1 MKILSI
7 GCLVFI
13 AASVCASCAHTEL
26 TEEDSASGQQTTKG
40 FKTISF
46 SPFFLEVT
54 EGSFGDIA
62 NWRSSGAASSRAGS
76 LSELATTLS
85 YWDYMD
91 GDLIQESTTETSSPL
106 EMKLPYGSHNIYF
119 LAHSSTAESSA
130 DESFTFVPEKVTET
144 FWADYP
150 IEVDNDT
157 EGRQTISLERVVS
170 KAQITVKDAIPAGV
184 SRMRMTV
191 GSHYRTLDLKTG
203 NATSAALP
211 YSLSWELGSE
221 YEGRAGLYFYIFT
234 FTPASDEEF
243 DTSFKIEALS
253 AEDEVLFSIEADGIS
268 LLRNRCTNAT
278 CRLFSTDTSI
288 SFSDPGDWTPE
299 LELELK

>member
-7 GCLVFI
+7 GCLSLM
-13 AASVCASCAHTEL
+13 AACVCASCAHTEL
-26 TEEDSASGQQTTKG
+26 PEEDNVSGQQTSQG

-62 NWRSSGAASSRAGS
+62 NWRSAGAAASRAGS

-85 YWDYMD
+85 YWDYV
-91 GDLIQESTTETSSPL
+91 GVELIQSNTIETSAPL

-119 LAHSSTAESSA
+119 LAHSSTAESSGG
-130 DESFTFVPEKVTET
+130 DSFTFVPEKVTET
-144 FWADYP
+144 FWTDYP
-150 IEVDNDT
+150 LTVDNETD
-157 EGRQTISLERVVS
+157 GRQTISLERVVS
-170 KAQITVKDAIPAGV
+170 KAQITVKDAIPSGV

-191 GSHYRTLDLKTG
+191 GSHYRTLDLNTG
-203 NATSAALP
+203 DATGQPHP
-211 YSLSWELGSE
+211 YSLSWDLGSE

-234 FTPASDEEF
+234 FTPTAEEEF
-243 DTSFKIEALS
+243 DTSLKIEALS
-253 AEDEVLFSIEADGIS
+253 SEDEVLFSMEADGIP

-278 CRLFSTDTSI
+278 CRLFSSGTS
-288 SFSDPGDWTPE
+288 FNFTDPGDWTPE
-299 LELELK
+299 QELDLK